1 MGKHRKWLFFS
12 SQVDINGDGGVAQS
26 QAVAYAADRLRGMAP
41 ADTTGDTRMTLH
53 FDPAYAL
60 DKSTEVCDT
69 IPLTIG
75 ANTHLDVMTKIV
87 QAINTTKPTNGGFV
101 AIADNTVKLNDGT
114 AKESEFIAEGI
125 TCENL
130 ILNGIGGDLGF
141 VDEIAATTDGT
152 GTGRIPAV
160 GGYYKV
166 TSDGDDKIVTL
177 PLVSSG
183 VIIWLDFADTTHDFE
198 LRSNSPG
205 SIKINGGSGS
215 NAETEIAKANV
226 LVRCIKT
233 SSGWIVNSFAADG
246 TESAEA
252 AAA

>member
-12 SQVDINGDGGVAQS
+12 SQADINADGGVAQS
-26 QAVAYAADRLRGMAP
+26 QTCAYAADRLRGMAP

-60 DKSTEVCDT
+60 SKSTEVCDT

-75 ANTHLDVMTKIV
+75 TNTHLDVMTKIV

-101 AIADNTVKLNDGT
+101 VIADNTVKVLDGT
-114 AKESEFIAEGI
+114 TKESEFVAEGI
-125 TCENL
+125 TCESML
-130 ILNGIGGDLGF
+130 FNGIGGALGF
-141 VDEIAATTDGT
+141 VDELAATTDGT
-152 GTGRIPAV
+152 GTGQIPSV

-166 TSDGDDKIVTL
+166 TSDGDDKIITL
-177 PLVSSG
+177 PAVNTG
-183 VIIWLDFADTTHDFE
+183 VEIWLDFADTTHNFE

-215 NAETEIAKANV
+215 NAESAIAKALV
-226 LVRCIKT
+226 LVRCIRT
-233 SSGWIVNSFAADG
+233 ASGWIVNTFAADG
-246 TESAEA
+246 TEAKADA
-252 AAA
+252 AA